1 MVNVLSDNIESID
14 EVIKVVYF
22 IDYPS
27 NELACYYK
35 ELGYEICVIHA

>member
-27 NELACYYK
+27 NELAYYYE